1 MNMKYLNFRYFALN
15 TCTKEGNISSCLQ
28 KNMCTVREYK
38 CGGTFLV
45 VTVIFAFR
53 DRKEEGVMSNRAEQ
67 MSDRAESDSIGRED
81 SAARLD
87 SPSDWR
93 SRKVNTVKTKECS
106 SKFVISLTGTHNCL
120 HGGHI
125 FLLSRGLFNHA
136 ILNG

>member
-1 MNMKYLNFRYFALN
+1 
-15 TCTKEGNISSCLQ
+15 
-28 KNMCTVREYK
+28 MCTVREYK
-38 CGGTFLV
+38 CGRTFFV
-45 VTVIFAFR
+45 VTVIFTFC

-67 MSDRAESDSIGRED
+67 MSDRAEVARED